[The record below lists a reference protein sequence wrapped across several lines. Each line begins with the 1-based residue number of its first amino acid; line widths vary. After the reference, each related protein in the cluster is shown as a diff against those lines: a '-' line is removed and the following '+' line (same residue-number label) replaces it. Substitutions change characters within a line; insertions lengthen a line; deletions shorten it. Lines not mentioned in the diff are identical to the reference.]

1 MHSCLCQLIIEFL
14 ILTHICFLSQ
24 NARRSDRKLILQ
36 YIVNS
41 GCYEDRLIVTTP
53 ELHTVLVRSLHTPMV
68 TNRTSLAFKDAS
80 ETNAFSK
87 ARTGHMFQI
96 SLSYPHI
103 ESMDKHHLAI
113 CYMTIQQKCSGIIL
127 AVFNISLF
135 HSLNL
140 SADLSLLIFN
150 KSCVHSVC
158 FLDIN
163 PSKANLNVYIA
174 SLLCWNTDIC

>member
-1 MHSCLCQLIIEFL
+1 MHFQK
-14 ILTHICFLSQ
+14 Q
-24 NARRSDRKLILQ
+24 
-36 YIVNS
+36 
-41 GCYEDRLIVTTP
+41 
-53 ELHTVLVRSLHTPMV
+53 EL
-68 TNRTSLAFKDAS
+68 
-80 ETNAFSK
+80 
-87 ARTGHMFQI
+87 GMFQI